1 MARSRVRPTAARRP
15 SMALTAF
22 ASFSALVVVSVALS
36 NGSAPAPW
44 ESAYAS
50 EASESQQSRGTFEQ
64 VTAHDQGES
73 RPSLFA
79 AVPDDALI
87 PDVQDTPQDDLASQ
101 VRNVS
106 DRGTESGPS
115 SVAPAKRAPA
125 TFEGELP
132 FNTIIAP
139 AQPPTVLDGGQFGWR
154 TAPDTGDREFHNGTD
169 ISTSEGTPVVAAL
182 EGTVTAVF
190 WDEWGGNRVEV
201 SHADGVKTTYN
212 HLKDVMV
219 QVGDPL
225 KASEQLGTI
234 GQTGLRVTG
243 PHLHFETWVQGKA
256 VDAQSF
262 DWETGEGIIPA
273 SRPKYSLEDQART
286 DQATTDNGSVPGT
299 DNGPVSEVPVEE
311 QDRIIALSQETAPA
325 DNVAAGSPD
334 EGAGSGS
341 GSEDGS
347 GSDGG
352 AGAAP
357 APTPEPS
364 AAKAQPSRSQEP
376 KASPTE
382 SRSARPSTGGGS
394 QSSSAESRSAQPSP
408 SRSSSGSDDD
418 AEGRVNAGGP
428 SDEAPNATPS
438 RPSGGT
444 SQGSGTGASSNS
456 SEKETGKKPDAVD
469 KPDATMK
476 PTPSKPAAVP
486 EPTKPASTGD
496 PVKPAPANTGK
507 PTPQPTPSET
517 GTSNPQPTVGE
528 TDKPKPAPTNT
539 KKPVPVETAE
549 PADKPKDPKPETTKA
564 PQPETTKPADSSK
577 APKPETTKPAVPG
590 TPAEPGT
597 PTGAPKPETP
607 PKTDKPAKPTV
618 NPYTAD
624 ITTLTTLE
632 QLQQRTQVLVNQQL
646 TLTPE
651 QQFGPRSQLNV
662 QLPLLSQQLVAAELD
677 QQDPK
682 FTAQLA
688 ATQTAVEKAAA
699 APKNKK
705 LTDAATAELTKLQTM
720 LVKVPAYVDPAA
732 AQAG

>member
-1 MARSRVRPTAARRP
+1 MARSRARHTAAKRP

-22 ASFSALVVVSVALS
+22 ASFSALVAVSVALS

-44 ESAYAS
+44 ESAYANESSGESS
-50 EASESQQSRGTFEQ
+50 ENAQDRGTFGQPQADE
-64 VTAHDQGES
+64 QGES

-87 PDVQDTPQDDLASQ
+87 SDVQDTPQDYVASQ
-101 VRNVS
+101 VHNVS
-106 DRGTESGPS
+106 DRGTGSAPS

-154 TAPDTGDREFHNGTD
+154 VAPDTKEREFHNGTD

-243 PHLHFETWVQGKA
+243 PHLHFETWVEGKA

-273 SRPKYSLEDQART
+273 SRPKYSLEDQAQT

-299 DNGPVSEVPVEE
+299 DNGPMSDVPEDE
-311 QDRIIALSQETAPA
+311 QERIIALSRETAPA
-325 DNVAAGSPD
+325 EDVPAESSVSDSGNGDGA
-334 EGAGSGS
+334 GAGSG
-341 GSEDGS
+341 D
-347 GSDGG
+347 G
-352 AGAAP
+352 AGAGA
-357 APTPEPS
+357 EPGPVAERR
-364 AAKAQPSRSQEP
+364 AAEAQPSQSREP
-376 KASPTE
+376 EDSATQSH
-382 SRSARPSTGGGS
+382 SARPDQSGGS
-394 QSSSAESRSAQPSP
+394 QSPSTESRSAQPSP
-408 SRSSSGSDDD
+408 SRSSSSSNDD
-418 AEGRVNAGGP
+418 AEGRVNAGSP
-428 SDEAPNATPS
+428 SGATSDATKS
-438 RPSGGT
+438 RPSGGP
-444 SQGSGTGASSNS
+444 SQGSGSGASSNTA
-456 SEKETGKKPDAVD
+456 EKDNGKKPDATK
-469 KPDATMK
+469 KPKPSQPAT
-476 PTPSKPAAVP
+476 TSEPS
-486 EPTKPASTGD
+486 EPASTGD

-507 PTPQPTPSET
+507 PKPQPTPTDT
-517 GTSNPQPTVGE
+517 GKPKPQPTP
-528 TDKPKPAPTNT
+528 TDTKKPAP
-539 KKPVPVETAE
+539 VE
-549 PADKPKDPKPETTKA
+549 P
-564 PQPETTKPADSSK
+564 TKPAEPTQPADPPK

-590 TPAEPGT
+590 APVEPGT
-597 PTGAPKPETP
+597 PPEDPKGDTP
-607 PKTDKPAKPTV
+607 SNDKPAKPTV
-618 NPYTAD
+618 NPYEAD

-632 QLQQRTQVLVNQQL
+632 QLQQRTQVFVNQQL
-646 TLTPE
+646 RLTPE
-651 QQFGPRSQLNV
+651 QQFGTGSQLNA
-662 QLPLLSQQLVAAELD
+662 QLPLLSQQLVTVKVD

-682 FTAQLA
+682 FTAQLT
-688 ATQTAVEKAAA
+688 ATQEAVEKAAA
-699 APKNKK
+699 APKDKK
-705 LTDAATAELTKLQTM
+705 LTDAATVELTKLQTM
-720 LVKVPAYVDPAA
+720 LAKVPTYVDPASSPA
-732 AQAG
+732 R

>member
-1 MARSRVRPTAARRP
+1 MMARSRVRPTAARRP

-22 ASFSALVVVSVALS
+22 ASFSALVAVSVAMS

-50 EASESQQSRGTFEQ
+50 ETSDESAENQQNRGAFGQ
-64 VTAHDQGES
+64 ITAGDQGES

-79 AVPDDALI
+79 AVPDEALL
-87 PDVQDTPQDDLASQ
+87 PNVQDTPQDYVASQ

-106 DRGTESGPS
+106 DAGTESAPS

-225 KASEQLGTI
+225 TASEQLGTI

-286 DQATTDNGSVPGT
+286 DQATTDNGSAPGT
-299 DNGPVSEVPVEE
+299 DNGPVSEVPADE
-311 QDRIIALSQETAPA
+311 QEHIIALSQETAPA
-325 DNVAAGSPD
+325 EDSAAGASD
-334 EGAGSGS
+334 GGAASGS
-341 GSEDGS
+341 DADAKA

-352 AGAAP
+352 AASGP
-357 APTPEPS
+357 APEAS
-364 AAKAQPSRSQEP
+364 AAKAQPSQAQEP
-376 KASPTE
+376 KTSPT
-382 SRSARPSTGGGS
+382 
-394 QSSSAESRSAQPSP
+394 ESRSAQPSP
-408 SRSSSGSDDD
+408 SRSGGSQSPSTESRSPQPSPSRSSSSSNDD
-418 AEGRVNAGGP
+418 AEDRVNAGSP
-428 SDEAPNATPS
+428 SDETPDDTAS

-444 SQGSGTGASSNS
+444 SQGSGSGAPSNT
-456 SEKETGKKPDAVD
+456 SEKDNGKKA
-469 KPDATMK
+469 DATTK
-476 PTPSKPAAVP
+476 PKPATTPAT
-486 EPTKPASTGD
+486 TKPASTGD

-507 PTPQPTPSET
+507 QEPQPPPSET
-517 GTSNPQPTVGE
+517 NKSKPQ
-528 TDKPKPAPTNT
+528 PAPTNT
-539 KKPVPVETAE
+539 KKPAPVEPTT
-549 PADKPKDPKPETTKA
+549 PADPTKQADSPKA
-564 PQPETTKPADSSK
+564 PEPETTKPADPVNPPK
-577 APKPETTKPAVPG
+577 APAPETTKP
-590 TPAEPGT
+590 T
-597 PTGAPKPETP
+597 
-607 PKTDKPAKPTV
+607 KPTV

-651 QQFGPRSQLNV
+651 QQFGPGSQLNST
-662 QLPLLSQQLVAAELD
+662 LPLLSQQLATAKLD

-682 FTAQLA
+682 FTAQLT
-688 ATQTAVEKAAA
+688 ATQTAVGKAAA

-705 LTDAATAELTKLQTM
+705 LTAAATAELTKLQTM
-720 LVKVPAYVDPAA
+720 LAKVPVYVDPAA
-732 AQAG
+732 DPAG

>member
-1 MARSRVRPTAARRP
+1 MMARPRVRPTAARRP

-22 ASFSALVVVSVALS
+22 ASFSALVVVSVAMS

-50 EASESQQSRGTFEQ
+50 EAPESQQNRGAFEQ
-64 VTAHDQGES
+64 LTAHDQGES

-79 AVPDDALI
+79 AVPDDALMAN
-87 PDVQDTPQDDLASQ
+87 VQDIPRDYVVSQ

-106 DRGTESGPS
+106 AGGTESAPS
-115 SVAPAKRAPA
+115 SVAPAERAPA

-225 KASEQLGTI
+225 TASEQLGTI

-243 PHLHFETWVQGKA
+243 PHLHFETWVEGKA

-273 SRPKYSLEDQART
+273 SRPKYSLEDHART

-299 DNGPVSEVPVEE
+299 DNGPVSEVPVAE
-311 QDRIIALSQETAPA
+311 QERIIALSQKTAPA
-325 DNVAAGSPD
+325 ENVAAGSPD
-334 EGAGSGS
+334 DRAGA
-341 GSEDGS
+341 

-352 AGAAP
+352 AGTDAGSAP
-357 APTPEPS
+357 GPAPEPS
-364 AAKAQPSRSQEP
+364 AVEARPSRSQEP

-382 SRSARPSTGGGS
+382 SRSAQPSPS
-394 QSSSAESRSAQPSP
+394 QSSS
-408 SRSSSGSDDD
+408 SSNDDV
-418 AEGRVNAGGP
+418 EGRVTAGGP
-428 SDEAPNATPS
+428 SGETSGDTAS

-444 SQGSGTGASSNS
+444 SQGSGSGASSDS
-456 SEKETGKKPDAVD
+456 SGKDNGKKAEATK
-469 KPDATMK
+469 KPK
-476 PTPSKPAAVP
+476 PSKPAPTPASTP

-496 PVKPAPANTGK
+496 PAEPAPANPGK
-507 PTPQPTPSET
+507 PKPQPTPSHT
-517 GTSNPQPTVGE
+517 
-528 TDKPKPAPTNT
+528 KKPAP
-539 KKPVPVETAE
+539 AE
-549 PADKPKDPKPETTKA
+549 PTKPADPPKV
-564 PQPETTKPADSSK
+564 PQPETTKPAEPVNPPK
-577 APKPETTKPAVPG
+577 APKPETTKPADPPKVPQ
-590 TPAEPGT
+590 
-597 PTGAPKPETP
+597 PET
-607 PKTDKPAKPTV
+607 TKPAKPTV
-618 NPYTAD
+618 NPYAAD

-646 TLTPE
+646 VLTPE
-651 QQFGPRSQLNV
+651 QQFGPSSQLNST
-662 QLPLLSQQLVAAELD
+662 LPLLSQQLVTAKVD
-677 QQDPK
+677 QQAPE
-682 FTAQLA
+682 FTAQLT
-688 ATQTAVEKAAA
+688 ATQTAVKKAAA
-699 APKNKK
+699 APKDKK
-705 LTDAATAELTKLQTM
+705 LTDAAIAELTKLQTM
-720 LVKVPAYVDPAA
+720 LAKVPPYVDPAA
-732 AQAG
+732 APAAAPES

>member
-1 MARSRVRPTAARRP
+1 MARSRARHTAAKRP

-22 ASFSALVVVSVALS
+22 ASFSALVAVSVALS

-44 ESAYAS
+44 ESAYANESSGESS
-50 EASESQQSRGTFEQ
+50 ENPQDRGTFGQPQADE
-64 VTAHDQGES
+64 QGES

-87 PDVQDTPQDDLASQ
+87 SDVQDTPQDYVASQ
-101 VRNVS
+101 VHNVS
-106 DRGTESGPS
+106 DRGTGSAPS

-154 TAPDTGDREFHNGTD
+154 VAPDTKEREFHNGTD

-243 PHLHFETWVQGKA
+243 PHLHFETWVEGKA

-273 SRPKYSLEDQART
+273 SRPKYSLEDQAQT

-299 DNGPVSEVPVEE
+299 DNGPMSDVPEDE
-311 QDRIIALSQETAPA
+311 QERIIALSREMAPA
-325 DNVAAGSPD
+325 EDVPAESSVSDSGNGDGA
-334 EGAGSGS
+334 GAGSG
-341 GSEDGS
+341 D
-347 GSDGG
+347 G
-352 AGAAP
+352 AGAGA
-357 APTPEPS
+357 EPGPVAERR
-364 AAKAQPSRSQEP
+364 AAEAQPSQSREP
-376 KASPTE
+376 EDSATQSH
-382 SRSARPSTGGGS
+382 SARPDQSGGS
-394 QSSSAESRSAQPSP
+394 QSPSTESRSAQPSP
-408 SRSSSGSDDD
+408 SRSSSSSNDD
-418 AEGRVNAGGP
+418 AEGRVNAGSP
-428 SDEAPNATPS
+428 SGATSDATKS
-438 RPSGGT
+438 RPSGGP
-444 SQGSGTGASSNS
+444 SQGSGSGASSNTA
-456 SEKETGKKPDAVD
+456 EKDNGKKPD
-469 KPDATMK
+469 
-476 PTPSKPAAVP
+476 
-486 EPTKPASTGD
+486 PTKKPKPSQPATTSEPSEPASTGD

-507 PTPQPTPSET
+507 PKPQPTPTDT
-517 GTSNPQPTVGE
+517 GKPKPQPTP
-528 TDKPKPAPTNT
+528 TDTKKPAP
-539 KKPVPVETAE
+539 VE
-549 PADKPKDPKPETTKA
+549 P
-564 PQPETTKPADSSK
+564 TKPAEPTQPADPPK

-590 TPAEPGT
+590 APVEPGT
-597 PTGAPKPETP
+597 PPEDPKGDTP
-607 PKTDKPAKPTV
+607 SNDKPAKPTV
-618 NPYTAD
+618 NPYEAD

-632 QLQQRTQVLVNQQL
+632 QLQQRTQVFVNQQL
-646 TLTPE
+646 RLTPE
-651 QQFGPRSQLNV
+651 QQFGTGSQLNA
-662 QLPLLSQQLVAAELD
+662 QLPLLSQQLVTVKVD

-682 FTAQLA
+682 FTAQLT
-688 ATQTAVEKAAA
+688 ATQEAVEKAAA
-699 APKNKK
+699 APKDKK
-705 LTDAATAELTKLQTM
+705 LTDAATVELTKLQTM
-720 LVKVPAYVDPAA
+720 LAKVPTYVDPASSPA
-732 AQAG
+732 R

>member
-169 ISTSEGTPVVAAL
+169 ISTYEGTPVVAAL

-357 APTPEPS
+357 EPS
-364 AAKAQPSRSQEP
+364 SAKAQPSRSQKP
-376 KASPTE
+376 KTSPSP
-382 SRSARPSTGGGS
+382 SRP
-394 QSSSAESRSAQPSP
+394 AQPSP

-444 SQGSGTGASSNS
+444 SQGSGSGAPSNT
-456 SEKETGKKPDAVD
+456 SEKDTGTKAK
-469 KPDATMK
+469 ATKK
-476 PTPSKPAAVP
+476 PTPSKPAAAP
-486 EPTKPASTGD
+486 EPTKSASTGG
-496 PVKPAPANTGK
+496 PVEPAPANTGK

-539 KKPVPVETAE
+539 KKPVPLETAE

-564 PQPETTKPADSSK
+564 PQPETTKSAEPPKAPKPETTKSADSPE

-607 PKTDKPAKPTV
+607 SKTDKPAKPTV

-677 QQDPK
+677 QQVPK

-720 LVKVPAYVDPAA
+720 LVEVPAYVDPAA

>member
-1 MARSRVRPTAARRP
+1 MARSRARHTAAKRP

-22 ASFSALVVVSVALS
+22 ASFSALVAVSVALS

-44 ESAYAS
+44 ESAYANESSGESS
-50 EASESQQSRGTFEQ
+50 ENPQDRGTFGQPQADE
-64 VTAHDQGES
+64 QGES

-87 PDVQDTPQDDLASQ
+87 SDVQDTPQDYVASQ
-101 VRNVS
+101 VHNVS
-106 DRGTESGPS
+106 DRGTGSAPS

-154 TAPDTGDREFHNGTD
+154 VAPDTKEREFHNGTD

-243 PHLHFETWVQGKA
+243 PHLHFETWVEGKA

-273 SRPKYSLEDQART
+273 SRPKYSLEDQAQT

-299 DNGPVSEVPVEE
+299 DNGPMSDVPEDE
-311 QDRIIALSQETAPA
+311 QERIIALSRETAPA
-325 DNVAAGSPD
+325 EDVPAESSVSDSGDGDGA
-334 EGAGSGS
+334 GAGSG
-341 GSEDGS
+341 D
-347 GSDGG
+347 G
-352 AGAAP
+352 AGAGA
-357 APTPEPS
+357 EPGPVAERR
-364 AAKAQPSRSQEP
+364 AAEAQPSQSREP
-376 KASPTE
+376 EDSATQSH
-382 SRSARPSTGGGS
+382 SARPDQSGGS
-394 QSSSAESRSAQPSP
+394 QSPSTESRSAQPSP
-408 SRSSSGSDDD
+408 SRSSSSSNDD
-418 AEGRVNAGGP
+418 AEGRVNAGSP
-428 SDEAPNATPS
+428 SGATSDATKS
-438 RPSGGT
+438 RPSGGP
-444 SQGSGTGASSNS
+444 SQGSGSGASSNTA
-456 SEKETGKKPDAVD
+456 EKDNGKKPDATK
-469 KPDATMK
+469 KPKPSQPAT
-476 PTPSKPAAVP
+476 TSEPS
-486 EPTKPASTGD
+486 EPASTGD

-507 PTPQPTPSET
+507 PKPQPTPTDT
-517 GTSNPQPTVGE
+517 GKPKPQPTP
-528 TDKPKPAPTNT
+528 TDTKKPAP
-539 KKPVPVETAE
+539 VE
-549 PADKPKDPKPETTKA
+549 P
-564 PQPETTKPADSSK
+564 TKPAEPTQPADPPK

-590 TPAEPGT
+590 APVEPGT
-597 PTGAPKPETP
+597 PPEDPKGDTP
-607 PKTDKPAKPTV
+607 SNDKPAKPTV
-618 NPYTAD
+618 NPYEAD

-632 QLQQRTQVLVNQQL
+632 QLQQRTQVFVNQQL
-646 TLTPE
+646 RLTPE
-651 QQFGPRSQLNV
+651 QQFGTGSQLNA
-662 QLPLLSQQLVAAELD
+662 QLPLLSQQLVTVKVD

-682 FTAQLA
+682 FTAQLT
-688 ATQTAVEKAAA
+688 ATQEAVEKAAA
-699 APKNKK
+699 APKDKK
-705 LTDAATAELTKLQTM
+705 LTDAATVELTKLQTM
-720 LVKVPAYVDPAA
+720 LAKVPTYVDPASSPA
-732 AQAG
+732 R

>member
-15 SMALTAF
+15 SMALIAF

-299 DNGPVSEVPVEE
+299 DNGPVSEVPVKE
-311 QDRIIALSQETAPA
+311 QDRIIALSQESAPA

-341 GSEDGS
+341 KGDSGS
-347 GSDGG
+347 GDG
-352 AGAAP
+352 AGAA
-357 APTPEPS
+357 PEPS
-364 AAKAQPSRSQEP
+364 AAKAQPSRSQKP
-376 KASPTE
+376 KTSPSP
-382 SRSARPSTGGGS
+382 SRP
-394 QSSSAESRSAQPSP
+394 AQPSP

-444 SQGSGTGASSNS
+444 SQGSGSGAPSNT
-456 SEKETGKKPDAVD
+456 SEKDTGTKAK
-469 KPDATMK
+469 ATKK
-476 PTPSKPAAVP
+476 PTPSKPAAAP
-486 EPTKPASTGD
+486 EPTKSASTGG
-496 PVKPAPANTGK
+496 PVEPAPANTGK

-539 KKPVPVETAE
+539 KKPAPVETAE
-549 PADKPKDPKPETTKA
+549 PADKPKAPQPETTKA

-607 PKTDKPAKPTV
+607 SKTDKPAKPTV

-646 TLTPE
+646 KLTPE

-662 QLPLLSQQLVAAELD
+662 QLPLLSQQLVAAKLD

-699 APKNKK
+699 APKKKK

-720 LVKVPAYVDPAA
+720 LAKVPAYVDPAA
-732 AQAG
+732 APAG

>member
-1 MARSRVRPTAARRP
+1 
-15 SMALTAF
+15 MALTAF
-22 ASFSALVVVSVALS
+22 ASFSALVAVSVAMS

-50 EASESQQSRGTFEQ
+50 EASDESAGNQQNRGAFGQ
-64 VTAHDQGES
+64 ITAGDQGES
-73 RPSLFA
+73 HPSLFA
-79 AVPDDALI
+79 AVPDEALL
-87 PDVQDTPQDDLASQ
+87 PNVQDTPQDYVASQ

-106 DRGTESGPS
+106 DAGTESAPS

-225 KASEQLGTI
+225 TASEQLGTI

-286 DQATTDNGSVPGT
+286 DQATTDNGSAPGT
-299 DNGPVSEVPVEE
+299 DNGPVSEVPADE
-311 QDRIIALSQETAPA
+311 QEHIIALSQETAPA
-325 DNVAAGSPD
+325 EDSAAGASD
-334 EGAGSGS
+334 GDAASGS
-341 GSEDGS
+341 DAAAKA

-352 AGAAP
+352 AASGP
-357 APTPEPS
+357 APEAS
-364 AAKAQPSRSQEP
+364 AAKAQPSQAQEP
-376 KASPTE
+376 KTSPT
-382 SRSARPSTGGGS
+382 
-394 QSSSAESRSAQPSP
+394 ESRSAQPSP
-408 SRSSSGSDDD
+408 SRSSSSSNDDV
-418 AEGRVNAGGP
+418 EGRVTAGGT
-428 SDEAPNATPS
+428 SGETSGDTAS

-444 SQGSGTGASSNS
+444 SQGSGSGASSNS
-456 SEKETGKKPDAVD
+456 SEKDTRKKPDAVD
-469 KPDATMK
+469 KPDATKK

-539 KKPVPVETAE
+539 KKPVPVETAA
-549 PADKPKDPKPETTKA
+549 PTDKPQA
-564 PQPETTKPADSSK
+564 PQPETTKPANPANPVD
-577 APKPETTKPAVPG
+577 PKPETTKPAVPG

-597 PTGAPKPETP
+597 ATEAPKPETP
-607 PKTDKPAKPTV
+607 SKTDKPAKPTV

-646 TLTPE
+646 VLTPE

-677 QQDPK
+677 QQAPK

-699 APKNKK
+699 APKNKR
-705 LTDAATAELTKLQTM
+705 LTAAATAELTKLQTM
-720 LVKVPAYVDPAA
+720 LAKVPVYVDPAA
-732 AQAG
+732 APAG

>member
-1 MARSRVRPTAARRP
+1 MARSRARHTAAKRP

-22 ASFSALVVVSVALS
+22 ASFSALVAVSVALS

-44 ESAYAS
+44 ESAYANESSGESS
-50 EASESQQSRGTFEQ
+50 ENAQDRGTFGQPQADE
-64 VTAHDQGES
+64 QGES

-87 PDVQDTPQDDLASQ
+87 SDVQDTPQDYVASQ
-101 VRNVS
+101 VHNVS
-106 DRGTESGPS
+106 DRGTGSAPS

-154 TAPDTGDREFHNGTD
+154 VAPDTKEREFHNGTD

-243 PHLHFETWVQGKA
+243 PHLHFETWVEGKA

-273 SRPKYSLEDQART
+273 SRPKYSLEDQAQT

-299 DNGPVSEVPVEE
+299 DNGPMSDVPEDE
-311 QDRIIALSQETAPA
+311 QERIIALSRETAPA
-325 DNVAAGSPD
+325 EDVPAESSVSDSGNGDGA
-334 EGAGSGS
+334 GAGSG
-341 GSEDGS
+341 D
-347 GSDGG
+347 G
-352 AGAAP
+352 AGAGA
-357 APTPEPS
+357 EPGPVAERR
-364 AAKAQPSRSQEP
+364 AAEAQPSQSREP
-376 KASPTE
+376 EDSATQSH
-382 SRSARPSTGGGS
+382 SARPDQSGGS
-394 QSSSAESRSAQPSP
+394 QSPSTESRSAQPSP
-408 SRSSSGSDDD
+408 SRSSSSSNDD
-418 AEGRVNAGGP
+418 AEGRVNAGSP
-428 SDEAPNATPS
+428 SGATSNATKS
-438 RPSGGT
+438 RLSSGT
-444 SQGSGTGASSNS
+444 SQGSGSGASSNT
-456 SEKETGKKPDAVD
+456 SEKDNGKKPDATK
-469 KPDATMK
+469 KPKPSQPAT
-476 PTPSKPAAVP
+476 TSEPS
-486 EPTKPASTGD
+486 EPASTGD

-507 PTPQPTPSET
+507 PKPQPTPTDT
-517 GTSNPQPTVGE
+517 GKPKPQPTP
-528 TDKPKPAPTNT
+528 TDTKKPAP
-539 KKPVPVETAE
+539 VE
-549 PADKPKDPKPETTKA
+549 P
-564 PQPETTKPADSSK
+564 TKPAEPTQPADPPK

-590 TPAEPGT
+590 APVEPGT
-597 PTGAPKPETP
+597 PPEDPKGDTP
-607 PKTDKPAKPTV
+607 SNDKPAKPTV
-618 NPYTAD
+618 NPYEAD

-632 QLQQRTQVLVNQQL
+632 QLQQRTQVFVNQQL
-646 TLTPE
+646 RLTPE
-651 QQFGPRSQLNV
+651 QQFGTGSQLNA
-662 QLPLLSQQLVAAELD
+662 QLPLLSQQLVTVKVD

-682 FTAQLA
+682 FTAQLT
-688 ATQTAVEKAAA
+688 ATQEAVEKAAA
-699 APKNKK
+699 APKDKK
-705 LTDAATAELTKLQTM
+705 LTDAATVELTKLQTM
-720 LVKVPAYVDPAA
+720 LAKVPTYVDPASSPA
-732 AQAG
+732 R